1 MLGNFLVIIRKER
14 TALISVMHDLLAKE
28 LLGAGEEPGEAGY
41 AHITVRTA
49 VDEPFMKPDLVCR
62 KLLFALLTFCHYA
75 STTFARKRRQE
86 CAGVLSKRIVP
97 LNVLT
102 VSPVQRS

>member
-14 TALISVMHDLLAKE
+14 AALISVMHDLFAKE

-49 VDEPFMKPDLVCR
+49 VDEPFMKSYFICR
-62 KLLFALLTFCHYA
+62 TSDIF
-75 STTFARKRRQE
+75 
-86 CAGVLSKRIVP
+86 GLSSRFTSRIILP
-97 LNVLT
+97 
-102 VSPVQRS
+102 